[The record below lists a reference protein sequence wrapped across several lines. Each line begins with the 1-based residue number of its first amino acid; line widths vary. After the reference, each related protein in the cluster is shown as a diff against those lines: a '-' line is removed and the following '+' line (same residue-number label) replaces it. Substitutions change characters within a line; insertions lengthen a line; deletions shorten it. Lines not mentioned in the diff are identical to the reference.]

1 MLWRNLR
8 RLTNI
13 FDYRKFIVFRL
24 QERMSVNVCN
34 ILVRKCIGYFPLSVA
49 LLVVNIATMNAF
61 VIVIVI
67 LLKLD
72 QLLVEL
78 LINDPLWI
86 QNNILTFVNYHFLA
100 HEVYKP
106 FRVEIL
112 VNCRNE
118 HSFRFWQFKRFPQ
131 VLSPFPKVKPS
142 EVVND
147 RNMVYVSAT
156 FWVKLVS
163 LHCLTPIHR
172 QSIIN

>member
-1 MLWRNLR
+1 LLWRNLR
-8 RLTNI
+8 RLTKI

-78 LINDPLWI
+78 LINDPL
-86 QNNILTFVNYHFLA
+86 
-100 HEVYKP
+100 
-106 FRVEIL
+106 
-112 VNCRNE
+112 
-118 HSFRFWQFKRFPQ
+118 
-131 VLSPFPKVKPS
+131 
-142 EVVND
+142 
-147 RNMVYVSAT
+147 
-156 FWVKLVS
+156 
-163 LHCLTPIHR
+163 
-172 QSIIN
+172 